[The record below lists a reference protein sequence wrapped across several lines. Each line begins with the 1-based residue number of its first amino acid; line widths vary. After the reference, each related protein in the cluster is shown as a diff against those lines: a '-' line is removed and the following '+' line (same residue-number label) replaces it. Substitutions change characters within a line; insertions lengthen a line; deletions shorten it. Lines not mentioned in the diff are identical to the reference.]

1 MVLNSLSIMNYK
13 NITEASLE
21 FSSKVNCLLGNNGM
35 GKTNI
40 LDAIYYLSFCKSSTG
55 RTDANTVR
63 YGEEFM
69 LLQGRYTRRGEEE
82 NISCALQRDKRK
94 VVKRN
99 GKEYRK
105 LSEHIGLL
113 PIVMVSPMDWNLI
126 AGGSEERR
134 RLIDQ
139 IISQG
144 DRNYLHQLVRY
155 SKAIDQ
161 RNAMLKQGASDP
173 LLYESVD
180 TLLCSAADAI
190 CKARRQWIERFTPVF
205 MRYYDAI
212 GGQNETVRLDYRSEL
227 SSHSMAEILRDNFRR
242 DMVLGFTSQ
251 GIHRDDIELML
262 GDALMRKTGSQ
273 GQCKTY
279 TIALRLA
286 QFDFLKQETGITPL
300 LLLDDIF
307 DKLDSCRVAN
317 IMRIV
322 SDRAF
327 GQIFISDTNRE
338 HLDETIR
345 TIGSDYR
352 IFLVEN
358 GRCKPFEGQ

>member
-13 NITEASLE
+13 NIAEATLD

-40 LDAIYYLSFCKSSTG
+40 LDAIYYLSFCKNSTG

-69 LLQGRYTRRGEEE
+69 
-82 NISCALQRDKRK
+82 
-94 VVKRN
+94 
-99 GKEYRK
+99 
-105 LSEHIGLL
+105 
-113 PIVMVSPMDWNLI
+113 
-126 AGGSEERR
+126 
-134 RLIDQ
+134 
-139 IISQG
+139 
-144 DRNYLHQLVRY
+144 
-155 SKAIDQ
+155 
-161 RNAMLKQGASDP
+161 
-173 LLYESVD
+173 
-180 TLLCSAADAI
+180 
-190 CKARRQWIERFTPVF
+190 
-205 MRYYDAI
+205 
-212 GGQNETVRLDYRSEL
+212 
-227 SSHSMAEILRDNFRR
+227 
-242 DMVLGFTSQ
+242 
-251 GIHRDDIELML
+251 
-262 GDALMRKTGSQ
+262 
-273 GQCKTY
+273 
-279 TIALRLA
+279 
-286 QFDFLKQETGITPL
+286 

-322 SDRAF
+322 SDQAF

-352 IFLVEN
+352 IFMVEN